1 MRDTRKIEADVNN
14 PRLRRMFPR
23 GNSMAALLKLL
34 LFTLLMHTACTS
46 LRFTATLDAIHAGAS
61 SFEVGLML
69 ASISFGPMFLAIAAG
84 RWLDRSGPRAPMLA
98 SRLSV
103 MAAAGCAILLPA
115 SDLGIAPLFGACV
128 LTGLSFMLTN
138 VVIQRLTGD
147 VTTPK
152 NRRFAF
158 TALSLT
164 TASSNLAAPVVAGY
178 VIERLSYTAVY
189 VWSAVAPLI
198 LSVLLFVPAFGIV
211 MKARPRAVRA
221 EAGRTKGAAADFLR
235 DGPMRA
241 VLVASV
247 IISIA
252 WEVGNLLIPIYAA
265 GVGLTPSE
273 IGWVLGSFAAAT
285 FIVRFV
291 TPFLL
296 KVVLEW
302 HMIVLSR
309 HGGLC
314 RHAARHHPGRHDGR
328 RLRARA
334 RPRGVASQHDVPR
347 LPLLAARAHWRGHRP
362 SHHGAQPRQVG
373 LSRPRRAPR
382 QLDRRGLHHLVPR
395 GLRRRRMRVRG
406 RCGPHRAL
414 EDEGAQGRENRWMS
428 PG

>member
-1 MRDTRKIEADVNN
+1 MSSLGKV
-14 PRLRRMFPR
+14 
-23 GNSMAALLKLL
+23 LLI
-34 LFTLLMHTACTS
+34 TLLMHTACTS

-69 ASISFGPMFLAIAAG
+69 ASISFGPMFFAITAG
-84 RWLDRSGPRAPMLA
+84 RWLDRSGPSAPMLA

-128 LTGLSFMLTN
+128 LTGLAFMLTN

-189 VWSAVAPLI
+189 VWSAAAPLI
-198 LSVLLFVPAFGIV
+198 LSVLLTVPAFGIV
-211 MKARPRAVRA
+211 MKARPRAARA
-221 EAGRTKGAAADFLR
+221 DTERTKGSASDFLR

-241 VLVASV
+241 VLVASA

-291 TPFLL
+291 TPLLL

-302 HMIVLSR
+302 HMIVLSLVLATAAFAVMPLVTSQPSLMAAAFVLGLGLGASLPNMMSLVYLFSPPER
-309 HGGLC
+309 IGEAIGLRIMALNLGKSVFPVLAGLLGNWIGAGSTIWCLAAFAAGGC
-314 RHAARHHPGRHDGR
+314 GFASATAGTVIARMKA
-328 RLRARA
+328 LRA
-334 RPRGVASQHDVPR
+334 
-347 LPLLAARAHWRGHRP
+347 
-362 SHHGAQPRQVG
+362 AQRD
-373 LSRPRRAPR
+373 A
-382 QLDRRGLHHLVPR
+382 
-395 GLRRRRMRVRG
+395 
-406 RCGPHRAL
+406 
-414 EDEGAQGRENRWMS
+414 
-428 PG
+428 

>member
-221 EAGRTKGAAADFLR
+221 EAERTKGAAADFLR

-302 HMIVLSR
+302 HMIVLSLLLATAAFAVMPLVTTQGAMMGAAFVLGLGLGASLPNMMSLVYLFSPPER
-309 HGGLC
+309 IGEAIGLRIMALNLGKSVFPVLAGLLGNWIGAGSTIWCLAAFAAGGC
-314 RHAARHHPGRHDGR
+314 GYAGAAART
-328 RLRARA
+328 
-334 RPRGVASQHDVPR
+334 V
-347 LPLLAARAHWRGHRP
+347 
-362 SHHGAQPRQVG
+362 
-373 LSRPRRAPR
+373 LSRMKA
-382 QLDRRGLHHLVPR
+382 
-395 GLRRRRMRVRG
+395 LRDAKIDG
-406 RCGPHRAL
+406 
-414 EDEGAQGRENRWMS
+414 
-428 PG
+428 

>member
-23 GNSMAALLKLL
+23 GNSMAALFKVL

-115 SDLGIAPLFGACV
+115 SDLGIAPIFGACV

-211 MKARPRAVRA
+211 MKARPRAVSLLA
-221 EAGRTKGAAADFLR
+221 RTEIAMVRRETSSSISYTASFPAAASGQSVSKLL
-235 DGPMRA
+235 
-241 VLVASV
+241 LVK
-247 IISIA
+247 
-252 WEVGNLLIPIYAA
+252 
-265 GVGLTPSE
+265 
-273 IGWVLGSFAAAT
+273 
-285 FIVRFV
+285 
-291 TPFLL
+291 FLL
-296 KVVLEW
+296 FWGFCQL
-302 HMIVLSR
+302 
-309 HGGLC
+309 
-314 RHAARHHPGRHDGR
+314 R
-328 RLRARA
+328 RLFFF
-334 RPRGVASQHDVPR
+334 PVIQQGHNLFFHFGGSD
-347 LPLLAARAHWRGHRP
+347 LLAKILFQFR
-362 SHHGAQPRQVG
+362 
-373 LSRPRRAPR
+373 SRNNHASI
-382 QLDRRGLHHLVPR
+382 LLFLF
-395 GLRRRRMRVRG
+395 
-406 RCGPHRAL
+406 
-414 EDEGAQGRENRWMS
+414 
-428 PG
+428 

>member
-221 EAGRTKGAAADFLR
+221 EARRTKGAAADFLR

-302 HMIVLSR
+302 HMIVLSLLLATAAFAVMPLVTTQGAMMGAAFVLGLGLGASLPNMMSLVYLFSPSER
-309 HGGLC
+309 IGEAIGLRIMALNLGKSVFPVLAGLLGNWIGAGSTIWCLAAFAAGGC
-314 RHAARHHPGRHDGR
+314 GYAGAAART
-328 RLRARA
+328 
-334 RPRGVASQHDVPR
+334 V
-347 LPLLAARAHWRGHRP
+347 
-362 SHHGAQPRQVG
+362 
-373 LSRPRRAPR
+373 LSRMKA
-382 QLDRRGLHHLVPR
+382 
-395 GLRRRRMRVRG
+395 LRDAKIDG
-406 RCGPHRAL
+406 
-414 EDEGAQGRENRWMS
+414 
-428 PG
+428 

>member
-1 MRDTRKIEADVNN
+1 
-14 PRLRRMFPR
+14 
-23 GNSMAALLKLL
+23 MAALLKLL

-84 RWLDRSGPRAPMLA
+84 RWLDRSGPRAPML
-98 SRLSV
+98 
-103 MAAAGCAILLPA
+103 
-115 SDLGIAPLFGACV
+115 
-128 LTGLSFMLTN
+128 
-138 VVIQRLTGD
+138 
-147 VTTPK
+147 
-152 NRRFAF
+152 
-158 TALSLT
+158 
-164 TASSNLAAPVVAGY
+164 
-178 VIERLSYTAVY
+178 SYTAVY

-221 EAGRTKGAAADFLR
+221 EAGRTKGSAADFLR

-302 HMIVLSR
+302 HMIVLSLLLATAAFAVMPLVTTQGAMMGAAFVLGLGLGASLPNMMSLVYLFSPPER
-309 HGGLC
+309 IGEAIGLRIMALNLGKSVFPVLAGLLGNWIGAGSTIWCLAAFAAGGC
-314 RHAARHHPGRHDGR
+314 GYAGAAART
-328 RLRARA
+328 
-334 RPRGVASQHDVPR
+334 V
-347 LPLLAARAHWRGHRP
+347 
-362 SHHGAQPRQVG
+362 
-373 LSRPRRAPR
+373 LSRMKA
-382 QLDRRGLHHLVPR
+382 
-395 GLRRRRMRVRG
+395 LRDAKIDG
-406 RCGPHRAL
+406 
-414 EDEGAQGRENRWMS
+414 
-428 PG
+428 

>member
-1 MRDTRKIEADVNN
+1 
-14 PRLRRMFPR
+14 
-23 GNSMAALLKLL
+23 
-34 LFTLLMHTACTS
+34 
-46 LRFTATLDAIHAGAS
+46 
-61 SFEVGLML
+61 ML

-115 SDLGIAPLFGACV
+115 SDLGIAPIFGACV

-291 TPFLL
+291 TPVLL

-302 HMIVLSR
+302 HMIVLSLLLATAAFAVMPLVTTQGAMMGAAFVLGLGLGASLPNMMSLVYLFSPPER
-309 HGGLC
+309 IGEAIGLRIMALNLGKSVFPVLAGLLGNWIGAGSTIWCLAAFAAGGC
-314 RHAARHHPGRHDGR
+314 GYAGAAARTVVSRMKA
-328 RLRARA
+328 LRDAKID
-334 RPRGVASQHDVPR
+334 Q
-347 LPLLAARAHWRGHRP
+347 
-362 SHHGAQPRQVG
+362 
-373 LSRPRRAPR
+373 
-382 QLDRRGLHHLVPR
+382 
-395 GLRRRRMRVRG
+395 
-406 RCGPHRAL
+406 
-414 EDEGAQGRENRWMS
+414 
-428 PG
+428 

>member
-198 LSVLLFVPAFGIV
+198 LSALLFVPAFGIV

-221 EAGRTKGAAADFLR
+221 EARRTKGAAADFLR

-302 HMIVLSR
+302 HMIVLSLLLATAAFAVMPLVTTQ
-309 HGGLC
+309 GAMMGAAFVLGLGLGASLPNMMSLVYLFSPPERIGEAIGLRIMALNLGKSVFPVLAGLLGNWIGAGSTIWC
-314 RHAARHHPGRHDGR
+314 LAAFAASGCGYAGAAART
-328 RLRARA
+328 
-334 RPRGVASQHDVPR
+334 V
-347 LPLLAARAHWRGHRP
+347 
-362 SHHGAQPRQVG
+362 
-373 LSRPRRAPR
+373 LSRMKA
-382 QLDRRGLHHLVPR
+382 
-395 GLRRRRMRVRG
+395 LRDAKIDG
-406 RCGPHRAL
+406 
-414 EDEGAQGRENRWMS
+414 
-428 PG
+428 

>member
-84 RWLDRSGPRAPMLA
+84 RWLDRSGPRAPMRA

-103 MAAAGCAILLPA
+103 LAAAGCAILLPA

-164 TASSNLAAPVVAGY
+164 TASSNLAAPVVAGD

-221 EAGRTKGAAADFLR
+221 EAERTKGAAADFLR

-302 HMIVLSR
+302 HMIVLSLLLATAAFAVMPLVTTQGAMMGAAFVLGLGLGASLPNMMSLVYLFSPPER
-309 HGGLC
+309 IGEAIGLRIMALNLGKSVFPVLAGLLGNWIGAGSTIWCLAAFAAGGC
-314 RHAARHHPGRHDGR
+314 GYAGAAART
-328 RLRARA
+328 
-334 RPRGVASQHDVPR
+334 V
-347 LPLLAARAHWRGHRP
+347 
-362 SHHGAQPRQVG
+362 
-373 LSRPRRAPR
+373 LSRMKA
-382 QLDRRGLHHLVPR
+382 
-395 GLRRRRMRVRG
+395 LRDAKIDG
-406 RCGPHRAL
+406 
-414 EDEGAQGRENRWMS
+414 
-428 PG
+428 

>member
-221 EAGRTKGAAADFLR
+221 EAGRTKGSAADFLR

-241 VLVASV
+241 VLSLLLATAAFAVMPLVTTQGAMMGAAFVLGLGLGASLPNMMSLV
-247 IISIA
+247 YLFSPPERIGEAIGLRIMALNLGKSVFPVLA
-252 WEVGNLLIPIYAA
+252 GLLGNWIGAGSTIWCLAAFAA
-265 GVGLTPSE
+265 GGC
-273 IGWVLGSFAAAT
+273 GYAGAAART
-285 FIVRFV
+285 
-291 TPFLL
+291 
-296 KVVLEW
+296 
-302 HMIVLSR
+302 VLSR
-309 HGGLC
+309 MKAL
-314 RHAARHHPGRHDGR
+314 RDAKIDG
-328 RLRARA
+328 
-334 RPRGVASQHDVPR
+334 
-347 LPLLAARAHWRGHRP
+347 
-362 SHHGAQPRQVG
+362 
-373 LSRPRRAPR
+373 
-382 QLDRRGLHHLVPR
+382 
-395 GLRRRRMRVRG
+395 
-406 RCGPHRAL
+406 
-414 EDEGAQGRENRWMS
+414 
-428 PG
+428 